1 MSQYKVDFDAI
12 PWESPMEGLRFKAQR
27 QGGRQ
32 LRLVEYTR
40 DMQPHW
46 CEKGHI
52 GYILEGEFEIRFEGE
67 VVLFRAGDGVFLP
80 PGPADKHM
88 GKVLSD
94 VVRVVFVEDVE

>member
-1 MSQYKVDFDAI
+1 MNPTKVDFNALA
-12 PWESPMEGLRFKAQR
+12 WQAPMEGLRFKARQ

-40 DMQPHW
+40 EMEPHW

-52 GYILEGEFEIRFEGE
+52 GYVLEGRFEIQFDNEAMVFGP
-67 VVLFRAGDGVFLP
+67 GDGMFLP
-80 PGPADKHM
+80 PGRGHRHM

-94 VVRVVFVEDVE
+94 VVRCIFVEDV